1 MKITVVGLGYVGLS
15 LSVLLSQKFNVYAL
29 DIDKQKIDKLNKR
42 LSPVKDSEISSYLK
56 KKNLHLTASL
66 DKEECYRGSNYI
78 IIATPTDYDRNT
90 NKFNTKIVKKVI
102 NEAINI
108 EPNATIVIKSTVP
121 FGFTEHIKSKLKNNN
136 IFFSPEF
143 LRESKALYDNLYPSR
158 IIIGDNTEK
167 AKKFGIML
175 KDCSLGK
182 DIKILNM
189 NSNEAEATKLF
200 SNTFLA
206 MRISFFNELD
216 SFCEVNR
223 LNPKSIIDGVCLDNR
238 IGNFYN
244 NPSFGYGGYCLPKD
258 TQQLLNNYKKIPN
271 SIVSGVVESNKIRK
285 EFITN
290 SILKKHPTTVGIY
303 RLTMKTG
310 SDNFRESAVVEIM
323 NSLIQ
328 NKVKVIIY
336 EPFIENNTFENI
348 TCYSSLEK
356 FIEDSDMIIAN
367 RMSKE
372 IEHIKNK
379 IYTRDIFGEN

>member
-158 IIIGDNTEK
+158 IIIGDNTER

-182 DIKILNM
+182 DIK
-189 NSNEAEATKLF
+189 
-200 SNTFLA
+200 FLCGFK
-206 MRISFFNELD
+206 FFL
-216 SFCEVNR
+216 
-223 LNPKSIIDGVCLDNR
+223 
-238 IGNFYN
+238 
-244 NPSFGYGGYCLPKD
+244 
-258 TQQLLNNYKKIPN
+258 
-271 SIVSGVVESNKIRK
+271 
-285 EFITN
+285 
-290 SILKKHPTTVGIY
+290 
-303 RLTMKTG
+303 
-310 SDNFRESAVVEIM
+310 
-323 NSLIQ
+323 
-328 NKVKVIIY
+328 
-336 EPFIENNTFENI
+336 
-348 TCYSSLEK
+348 
-356 FIEDSDMIIAN
+356 
-367 RMSKE
+367 
-372 IEHIKNK
+372 
-379 IYTRDIFGEN
+379 